1 MSIASFL
8 SSAYQATMG
17 YASRAHS
24 ALTSINPTSVENFL
38 TGAGAAARANSDNI
52 LGAMNDFGEVM
63 GRGLVG
69 GLADAE
75 QGAVNAALRSS
86 LEAGYDANNLRSAL
100 DTAAGRGLTDIEYGN
115 ITKARDYFLS
125 SQREGNYGTR
135 GSFED
140 MARNLNDTGELFSG
154 YSRAGQ
160 NRPISALTELFSL
173 EDKTIGQEVGM
184 LAGAGLLG
192 GVVNYAAGG
201 EFESGAGVGALAAV
215 GLRGAG
221 RMVQNSMGD
230 IETSMMKRLLGET
243 EYGKLTAKDPVAAQ
257 AQETVKSKYG
267 GKNMVHLYA
276 DQPNLKLSDLGIDPT
291 PYTSKGIDASSTLD
305 DVAKKLDP
313 AEVRKFAGIRVDS
326 LTNDPILTQAVAAQP
341 GQSVRNQALNAIGKM
356 TPDEVKGRGIGAS
369 YTQKMLTSKD
379 KGNMGANMRVMTIS
393 GAALAGVSFTGRRND
408 HSSGFNKN
416 RGNKI

>member
-1 MSIASFL
+1 
-8 SSAYQATMG
+8 MG

-52 LGAMNDFGEVM
+52 LGAMNDFGDVM

-100 DTAAGRGLTDIEYGN
+100 DAAAGRALTDIEYGN

-192 GVVNYAAGG
+192 GAVNYAAGG

-221 RMVQNSMGD
+221 RMVQQSMGD
-230 IETSMMKRLLGET
+230 IEVAMMRKLMGDDA
-243 EYGKLTAKDPVAAQ
+243 YGALSNKPAVAAQ
-257 AQETVKSKYG
+257 AELREIKLGELDGKTIGELRTGEYG
-267 GKNMVHLYA
+267 EIH
-276 DQPNLKLSDLGIDPT
+276 
-291 PYTSKGIDASSTLD
+291 
-305 DVAKKLDP
+305 
-313 AEVRKFAGIRVDS
+313 FAGNLNNPKHKDFFKDDKASQRLILGADD
-326 LTNDPILTQAVAAQP
+326 DPNQILQAYRPEVQGQAA
-341 GQSVRNQALNAIGKM
+341 QSVRTQALNAIKSM
-356 TPDEVKGRGIGAS
+356 TPDQVKDRGIGSS
-369 YTQKMLTSKD
+369 YIQKKLLDTKS
-379 KGNMGANMRVMTIS
+379 GNMGMNMRMMTVS
-393 GAALAGVSFTGRRND
+393 GAALAGVPFTGRRND